1 MSITPAPS
9 PNDIRNRARREAP
22 APDHLVRER
31 APILR
36 EVTTHAQSAADLG
49 TRWPNTAAHPAATPL
64 SQSIVIGIT
73 GIFDAAATII
83 TGLLMYA
90 LYLADKH
97 PEKLPIYAVTV
108 GLYALLFVQTLYAA
122 GMYRF
127 ARIIEPGRQVPR
139 IVAAS
144 MILFLIFL
152 ACGFI
157 LKISAEFSRVWA
169 FGWLA
174 ISMVTVVMSRF
185 AVAGLVRR
193 WAAMGRIRR
202 RIVIYG
208 GETQGERLI
217 RHIEELNEPWN
228 QIVGVFDDRQSRI
241 GEAVGGYP
249 VLGRLDD
256 LVDWCRRHRADDIL
270 LALPWSADVRLL
282 EITRELAALPVN
294 IRLSPEVAG
303 ARLVHQRTSHQFG
316 IPMLNLMEKPM
327 SGWSAVIKQIL
338 DLVLGS
344 IFTLLGLPLL
354 LLTALAIKLESPG
367 PVFFRQQR
375 YGFNHQLIEV
385 FKFRTMYVDRQD
397 AHAEQL
403 TERNDLRITRVGA
416 WLRRLSI
423 DELPQLFNVLRG
435 EMSVVGPRP
444 HALRAKAGGKLYE
457 DVVDEYAVRH
467 KVKPGITGWAQVN
480 GWRGS
485 TDREEDLIGRV
496 QHDLYYIDNWSV
508 LFDFIIILRTA
519 WVVLHGK
526 NSF

>member
-1 MSITPAPS
+1 MPREMSDSAPLAAS
-9 PNDIRNRARREAP
+9 PD
-22 APDHLVRER
+22 
-31 APILR
+31 
-36 EVTTHAQSAADLG
+36 
-49 TRWPNTAAHPAATPL
+49 TRWSQAGTHPAEVPL
-64 SQSIVIGIT
+64 SQSIIIGIT
-73 GIFDAAATII
+73 GILDAAATII
-83 TGLLMYA
+83 SGLLVYA
-90 LYLADKH
+90 LYVAGENPDK
-97 PEKLPIYAVTV
+97 LYFYAVTV
-108 GLYALLFVQTLYAA
+108 GLYAVVFVQTLYAA

-127 ARIIEPGRQVPR
+127 ARIIEPGGQVPR
-139 IVAAS
+139 IVTVGT
-144 MILFLIFL
+144 ILFLVFL

-157 LKISAEFSRVWA
+157 LKISADYSRVWA

-174 ISMVTVVMSRF
+174 VSMVAVVMSRF
-185 AVAGLVRR
+185 AVASLVRR
-193 WAAMGRIRR
+193 WATSGRIRR

-217 RHIEELNEPWN
+217 DHIEKLNEPWN
-228 QIVGVFDDRQSRI
+228 QIVGVFDDRLSRI

-256 LVDWCRRHRADDIL
+256 LVDWCRRNRADDIL
-270 LALPWSADVRLL
+270 LALPWSADMRLL

-294 IRLSPEVAG
+294 IRLSPEVVG
-303 ARLVHQRTSHQFG
+303 ARLAHQRTSHQFG

-327 SGWSAVIKQIL
+327 SGWSAVVKRVL

-344 IFTLLGLPLL
+344 IFVVLGLPLL
-354 LLTALAIKLESPG
+354 ILSALAIKLESPG

-385 FKFRTMYVDRQD
+385 FKFRTMYVDCLD
-397 AHAEQL
+397 ANAEQL
-403 TERNDLRITRVGA
+403 TRRNDPRITRVGA

-423 DELPQLFNVLRG
+423 DELPQLLNVLRG

-496 QHDLYYIDNWSV
+496 EHDLYYIDNWSV
-508 LFDFIIILRTA
+508 LFDLNIILRTA
-519 WVVLHGK
+519 WVVLQGK